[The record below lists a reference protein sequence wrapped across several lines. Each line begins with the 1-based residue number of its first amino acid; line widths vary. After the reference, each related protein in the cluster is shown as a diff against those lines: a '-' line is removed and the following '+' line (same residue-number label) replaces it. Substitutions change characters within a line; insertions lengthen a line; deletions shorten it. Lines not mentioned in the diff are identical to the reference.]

1 MKNHPVAPL
10 QKLVYAILFAPLF
23 LAGCATFSEDG
34 GFDRV
39 EKAVAERGAGR
50 AQWVRTEEAANS
62 VHVRVK
68 ELLGQ
73 PLSAE
78 GAVQIALLNNPGL
91 QARLAT
97 RLAMKPKFSS
107 TLTVN
112 HR

>member
-1 MKNHPVAPL
+1 MRRLIMVSGVL
-10 QKLVYAILFAPLF
+10 LT
-23 LAGCATFSEDG
+23 GCATFSEDG

-62 VHVRVK
+62 VRARVK

-78 GAVQIALLNNPGL
+78 GAVQ
-91 QARLAT
+91 
-97 RLAMKPKFSS
+97 
-107 TLTVN
+107 
-112 HR
+112 